1 MIAAIVSD
9 QFSYRRHEVPR
20 DYFCAWCK
28 MQGVRLYRE
37 YGGFSP
43 GEILCTHCTEKSQDR
58 KFDPNSPHEIAWR
71 VAAVPCEDG
80 TGYWGYTS
88 VPQEG
93 VNWWDL
99 LPVSTL
105 E

>member
-1 MIAAIVSD
+1 MSAAIVSD
-9 QFSYRRHEVPR
+9 QFEYRRHEVPR
-20 DYFCAWCK
+20 DYFCVKCK

-37 YGGFSP
+37 YQTMYTDL
-43 GEILCTHCTEKSQDR
+43 ECTACAEKSQKR
-58 KFDPNSPHEIAWR
+58 KVDEHPHSIGWR
-71 VAAVPCEDG
+71 VAVPLEDNPK
-80 TGYWGYTS
+80 GYWGYTS

-93 VNWWDL
+93 VDWWDR